1 MAARPDLVHGEHA
14 EIGRHWR
21 IEVFNFRCVKPL
33 DIRLLVVELFKNIVL
48 MKKNGVTFG
57 DLNTAVTSVAG
68 TRELDQAGSS

>member
-1 MAARPDLVHGEHA
+1 MHGEHA

-33 DIRLLVVELFKNIVL
+33 SGFLHMERAVFIR
-48 MKKNGVTFG
+48 VTFG
-57 DLNTAVTSVAG
+57 DLNSAVTSVAG